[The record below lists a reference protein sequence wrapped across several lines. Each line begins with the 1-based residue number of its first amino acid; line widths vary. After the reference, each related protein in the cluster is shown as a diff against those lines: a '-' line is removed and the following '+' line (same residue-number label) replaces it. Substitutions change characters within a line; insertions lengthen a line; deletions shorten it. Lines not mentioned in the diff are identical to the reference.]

1 MQEFGLKWNAS
12 NLSSKLVTRN
22 PQPGPMTRS
31 TAKHKPWQDHYSLQ
45 AKKDRFPARSIY
57 KLAEIQKKHRL
68 IKKGDRVLDLG
79 CAPGSWMLYAAK
91 LTGPKGRIIGIDL
104 KPASIQLSAHMKI
117 ITADVFA
124 LDIESLGKDFN
135 VVLSDMAPAT
145 TGHKAVDA
153 ARSYNLCETAL
164 NIAQS
169 ILLPGGSF
177 VCKIFQGPD
186 FNLFS
191 DAVRAGF
198 KGRKIFKPQ
207 SSRKASKEIYVIGLG
222 FKGN

>member
-1 MQEFGLKWNAS
+1 MKRTAS
-12 NLSSKLVTRN
+12 KKNKS
-22 PQPGPMTRS
+22 
-31 TAKHKPWQDHYSLQ
+31 WQDHYSRQ
-45 AKKDRFPARSIY
+45 AKKDQFPARSVY

-79 CAPGSWMLYAAK
+79 CAPGAWLLYTAK
-91 LTGPKGRIIGIDL
+91 LIGPKGWVYGVDL
-104 KPASIQLSAHMKI
+104 KPVSIQLPSHTKI
-117 ITADVFA
+117 ITADVFT
-124 LDIESLGKDFN
+124 LEVGSLEKGFN

-145 TGHKAVDA
+145 TGHKVVDA

-186 FNLFS
+186 FSLFL

-198 KGRKIFKPQ
+198 KRLKVFKPQ
-207 SSRKASKEIYVIGLG
+207 SSRKASKEIYVIGLD
-222 FKGN
+222 FN